1 MENISRDTHR
11 KFLKIYFTVIRCSGM
26 FALMPSTKIGW
37 RILNIFYKYL
47 NFAILIFY
55 QITLGA
61 DALNHV
67 TDITIFGNN
76 GCFFFGV
83 CNSIFKFWKFSVMQD
98 KIIELAEEIYSP
110 VDVLLQSTDRGILV
124 NIKSVL
130 FWEQLQ
136 YYSCITSNVFLTI
149 ALLFLTP
156 IEKGSLPMRA
166 IYPYDITVSPNHEL
180 TFFYQFYCV
189 AYCLMVVITIDASV
203 IGMMRWLTIQI
214 LALTNNYK
222 YCNSKLSKRAGLVS
236 PLKACKTLEGIDAM
250 KIEYEDT
257 EILEFLAFDKQKVE
271 DCDDD
276 YIGRFKSCIKHHQ
289 RIKKLMNDFNDIF
302 SDFLMMQFASSL
314 LIICFNG
321 FMMLIE
327 MEKGA
332 NFIKFFIYL
341 SMCFGQLLVYCY
353 YGNQFTDV
361 ANSLTYNQWMSGWES
376 TDERNNSNKLSN
388 LVTISMI
395 PTLKPLGFKALGL
408 FELSMPTFLAIVKSS
423 YSTLIL
429 LTTVAS
435 D

>member
-1 MENISRDTHR
+1 MENLSGDTHR
-11 KFLKIYFTVIRCSGM
+11 KFLKIYFTVIRYSGM
-26 FALMPSTKIGW
+26 FALMPSAKIGW
-37 RILNIFYKYL
+37 RVLNIFYKYL

-55 QITLGA
+55 QVTLGT
-61 DALNHV
+61 DALRHV
-67 TDITIFGNN
+67 TNVTIFGND

-83 CNSIFKFWKFSVMQD
+83 CNSLFKCWKFSVMQD

-110 VDVLLQSTDRGILV
+110 VDILLQSTDRGILV

-136 YYSCITSNVFLTI
+136 YYSCIMSNVFLTI
-149 ALLFLTP
+149 ALIFLVP
-156 IEKGSLPMRA
+156 YEKGSLPMRA
-166 IYPYDITVSPNHEL
+166 VYPYDITVSPNHEL

-189 AYCLMVVITIDASV
+189 AYCLTVVITIDASV
-203 IGMMRWLTIQI
+203 IGLMRWLTIQI

-236 PLKACKTLEGIDAM
+236 PVKARKTFEGIDAM

-257 EILEFLAFDKQKVE
+257 EILEFLAFDRQKVKE
-271 DCDDD
+271 CDDD
-276 YIGRFKSCIKHHQ
+276 YIGRFKNCIKHHQ
-289 RIKKLMNDFNDIF
+289 RIKKLMKDFNDIF

-321 FMMLIE
+321 FMMLI
-327 MEKGA
+327 
-332 NFIKFFIYL
+332 
-341 SMCFGQLLVYCY
+341 
-353 YGNQFTDV
+353 
-361 ANSLTYNQWMSGWES
+361 ANSLSYSQWMSGWES
-376 TDERNNSNKLSN
+376 TDERDNNGNKLSN

-408 FELSMPTFLAIVKSS
+408 FELSMPTFLSIVKSS